1 MVGIPKKLISQAN
14 VAKLLQRRSSA
25 PRYYSSSCFVCKF
38 GTDSNGFN
46 GYSSAV
52 PYIANNI
59 MPINGESDLQS
70 TVGKANH
77 MLSVNT
83 ARPTTQDTNTNNTH
97 TSQVLSPN
105 NILQQL
111 QPQDSYAIFIDAQN
125 VSSTKHNELALQH
138 LKSSIPSHSL
148 PSIQLIYGDVHNL
161 SKCSQFILDNG
172 LRIPYRYPDAANP
185 KLHNIDVLMV
195 MDIIETLYTKPHI
208 KAYVLFT
215 GDGKYSCTA

>member
-14 VAKLLQRRSSA
+14 VAKLLQRHSSA

-70 TVGKANH
+70 TEGKANH

-83 ARPTTQDTNTNNTH
+83 ARPTQDTNTNNTH

-215 GDGKYSCTA
+215 GDGKHSCAD

>member
-14 VAKLLQRRSSA
+14 VAKLLQRHSSA
-25 PRYYSSSCFVCKF
+25 PRYYSR
-38 GTDSNGFN
+38 NGFN

-52 PYIANNI
+52 PYIANNT

-97 TSQVLSPN
+97 TSHN